1 MKTKRILVLIFFLA
15 NCAISPI
22 DQMDSRTLGGALYR
36 LFPFLLPKKVSTPPS
51 VIATNAIVGEE
62 RFAINRKVYA
72 IFNKEVKL
80 TSDSAL
86 VITSGRNRI
95 SGKASVEKNTIKFT
109 PDSLFPKDVKL
120 TATIYKNGVVD
131 LDSNSMESD
140 FSFSFETGSLSD
152 LTPPLV
158 ASVSPLSGASSVGT
172 NTEMAI
178 EFSEAMDIS
187 TLTRENLELYEGSE
201 KLSVTISYAGNIV
214 LLKPSRT
221 LVASTSYTL
230 NVKKAVQD
238 SAGNAMNSDFTSNF
252 TTGGGIDSTPPKV
265 SAVFPSDGSVDIP
278 ITQKGIILI
287 FSETLDP
294 VSITKNSIQVQNS
307 LFETISGSFVRIA
320 NTVVFYSSSNY
331 EANVTYT
338 IKVNKEL
345 KDLAGN
351 SLEQEST
358 FTFRTVSYQTSSS
371 VPQPTF
377 TTSSISSNLTNGQ
390 TGINPSGSISLN
402 FPEAI
407 DPASVNGSSI
417 TLVDS
422 LGNVIAGTFSFTN
435 NNLSVVF
442 DPSVDLSPNT
452 TYTLSALEGI
462 KTLSGNRLS
471 STFTLSFTTGAIS
484 VAQYTIGGTVSG
496 LVGSVT
502 LQNNSTDTLTLT
514 TNGNFTFSNALN
526 SGSSYS
532 VSILTQPS
540 GQTCSVSNGSGSL
553 TANVTN
559 VTVSCINNV
568 ATTLP
573 TASYPWGTFTDM
585 GNGTVR
591 FVGVAGVFGGQ
602 TYTADTL
609 YFAKC
614 SKDQTWDSVNN
625 TCTGTVGQARY
636 CSSANNSCNDS
647 TTLQLN
653 GTGTSQAWD
662 YCNSLNLAGRS
673 WRVPTKNELKLTIQ
687 CTNQTILSSDDGSSC
702 ASSPAINTNLFP
714 NTATANC
721 RYWTATASSSSNAW
735 FINYCTGVA
744 ISNNNKDAFNYIR
757 CVSTGP

>member
-1 MKTKRILVLIFFLA
+1 MKIKRILVLIFFLA

-22 DQMDSRTLGGALYR
+22 DQMDSRTLGGSLYR
-36 LFPFLLPKKVSTPPS
+36 LFPFLLPKKLTTPPS

-72 IFNKEVKL
+72 IFNKEIKL

-95 SGKASVEKNTIKFT
+95 SGKVTIEKNTIKFT

-131 LDSNSMESD
+131 LDSNVMESD

-152 LTPPLV
+152 FTPPLV
-158 ASVSPLSGASSVGT
+158 AAVSPLNGASSVGT
-172 NTEMAI
+172 NTEIAI

-187 TLTRENLELYEGSE
+187 TLTRENLEVYEGSE

-221 LVASTSYTL
+221 LVAGTSYTL
-230 NVKKAVQD
+230 NVKRTVQD
-238 SAGNAMNSDFTSNF
+238 SAGNPMSSDFTSNF
-252 TTGGGIDSTPPKV
+252 TTGGGVDSTPPKV
-265 SAVFPSDGSVDIP
+265 SAIFPSDGSVDIP
-278 ITQKGIILI
+278 ITQKGVILI

-307 LFETISGSFVRIA
+307 LSETISGSFVRIA

-390 TGINPSGSISLN
+390 TGINPSSSISLN

-407 DPASVNGSSI
+407 DPASVNGNSI

-422 LGNVIAGTFSFTN
+422 LGNAIAGTFVFTN

>member
-22 DQMDSRTLGGALYR
+22 DQMDSRTLGGSLYR
-36 LFPFLLPKKVSTPPS
+36 LFPFLLPKKLTTPPS

-72 IFNKEVKL
+72 IFNKEIKL

-95 SGKASVEKNTIKFT
+95 SGKVSIEKNTIKFT

-187 TLTRENLELYEGSE
+187 TLTRENLEVYEGSE

-221 LVASTSYTL
+221 LVAGTSYTL
-230 NVKKAVQD
+230 NVKRTVQD
-238 SAGNAMNSDFTSNF
+238 SAGNPMSSDFTSNF
-252 TTGGGIDSTPPKV
+252 TTGGGVDSTPPKV
-265 SAVFPSDGSVDIP
+265 SAIFPSDGSVDIP
-278 ITQKGIILI
+278 ITQKGVILI

-407 DPASVNGSSI
+407 DPASVNGNSI

-422 LGNVIAGTFSFTN
+422 LGNAIAGTFVFTN

-602 TYTADTL
+602 TYAAATL

>member
-1 MKTKRILVLIFFLA
+1 MKIKRILVLIFFLA

-22 DQMDSRTLGGALYR
+22 DQMDSRTLGGSLYR
-36 LFPFLLPKKVSTPPS
+36 LFPFLLPKKLTTPPS

-72 IFNKEVKL
+72 IFNKEIKL

-95 SGKASVEKNTIKFT
+95 SGKVSIEKNTIKFT

-131 LDSNSMESD
+131 LDSNVMESD

-152 LTPPLV
+152 FTPPLV
-158 ASVSPLSGASSVGT
+158 AAVSPLNGASSVGT
-172 NTEMAI
+172 NTEIAI

-187 TLTRENLELYEGSE
+187 TLTRENLEVYEGSE

-221 LVASTSYTL
+221 LVAGTSYTL
-230 NVKKAVQD
+230 NVKRTVQD
-238 SAGNAMNSDFTSNF
+238 SAGNPMSSDFTSNF

-265 SAVFPSDGSVDIP
+265 SAIFPSDGSVDIP
-278 ITQKGIILI
+278 ITQKGVILI

-307 LFETISGSFVRIA
+307 LSETISGSFVRIA

-371 VPQPTF
+371 VPPPTF

-390 TGINPSGSISLN
+390 TGINPSSSISLN

-407 DPASVNGSSI
+407 DPASVNGNSI

-422 LGNVIAGTFSFTN
+422 LGNAIAGTFVFTN

>member
-1 MKTKRILVLIFFLA
+1 M
-15 NCAISPI
+15 
-22 DQMDSRTLGGALYR
+22 
-36 LFPFLLPKKVSTPPS
+36 
-51 VIATNAIVGEE
+51 
-62 RFAINRKVYA
+62 
-72 IFNKEVKL
+72 
-80 TSDSAL
+80 
-86 VITSGRNRI
+86 
-95 SGKASVEKNTIKFT
+95 
-109 PDSLFPKDVKL
+109 
-120 TATIYKNGVVD
+120 NG
-131 LDSNSMESD
+131 N
-140 FSFSFETGSLSD
+140 
-152 LTPPLV
+152 
-158 ASVSPLSGASSVGT
+158 
-172 NTEMAI
+172 
-178 EFSEAMDIS
+178 
-187 TLTRENLELYEGSE
+187 
-201 KLSVTISYAGNIV
+201 
-214 LLKPSRT
+214 
-221 LVASTSYTL
+221 
-230 NVKKAVQD
+230 
-238 SAGNAMNSDFTSNF
+238 
-252 TTGGGIDSTPPKV
+252 
-265 SAVFPSDGSVDIP
+265 
-278 ITQKGIILI
+278 
-287 FSETLDP
+287 
-294 VSITKNSIQVQNS
+294 
-307 LFETISGSFVRIA
+307 
-320 NTVVFYSSSNY
+320 
-331 EANVTYT
+331 
-338 IKVNKEL
+338 
-345 KDLAGN
+345 
-351 SLEQEST
+351 
-358 FTFRTVSYQTSSS
+358 
-371 VPQPTF
+371 
-377 TTSSISSNLTNGQ
+377 
-390 TGINPSGSISLN
+390 
-402 FPEAI
+402 
-407 DPASVNGSSI
+407 SI